1 MNAQQRFVVL
11 CAALFDDAWVERI
24 EDAIDAMPE
33 EFQGSDDPHYQD
45 TLDYADDRLDREYHA
60 RGQW

>member
-24 EDAIDAMPE
+24 ADEVDAMPE
-33 EFQGSDDPHYQD
+33 DFVWGDDPHYED
-45 TLDYADDRLDREYHA
+45 TEDLIDGREHCEFI
-60 RGQW
+60 RFGGN